1 MQDDKRFVHAKFL
14 AFCIQFYSLIP
25 FLGFF
30 GVRIGAAGSIRFHP
44 GPSGSIYI
52 HNPDGLLGY
61 VKTSCQ

>member
-1 MQDDKRFVHAKFL
+1 MQDDKRFVHPKFL

-30 GVRIGAAGSIRFHP
+30 GVRLGAAGSIRFHP

-52 HNPDGLLGY
+52 NPSRWITTWL
-61 VKTSCQ
+61 C